1 MMVTKDQQNDIHD
14 LIARINELRQ
24 KQISGTDLSDEEL
37 REGIQ
42 LLASV
47 RTMRAGKT
55 TSVEKDE
62 PLSKFF

>member
-1 MMVTKDQQNDIHD
+1 MVTKDQANDIHD

-24 KQISGTDLSDEEL
+24 KQISGIDLSDDEL

-42 LLASV
+42 LLSAV

-55 TSVEKDE
+55 ASIEKDE
-62 PLSKFF
+62 PLSKMF

>member
-1 MMVTKDQQNDIHD
+1 MVTKDQANDIHD

-24 KQISGTDLSDEEL
+24 KQVSGIDLSDEEL

-42 LLASV
+42 LLSAV

-55 TSVEKDE
+55 ATIEKDE
-62 PLSKFF
+62 PLSKMF

>member
-1 MMVTKDQQNDIHD
+1 MVTKDQANDIHD

-24 KQISGTDLSDEEL
+24 KQVSGVDLSDDEL

-42 LLASV
+42 LLSAV

-55 TSVEKDE
+55 ATIEKDE
-62 PLSKFF
+62 PLSKMF